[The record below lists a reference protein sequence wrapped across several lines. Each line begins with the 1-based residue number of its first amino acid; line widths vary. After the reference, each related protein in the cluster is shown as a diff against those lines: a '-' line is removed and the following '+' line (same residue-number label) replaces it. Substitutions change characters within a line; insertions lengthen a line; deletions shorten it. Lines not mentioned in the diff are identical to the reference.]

1 VPQRGAAPGA
11 GSLSAEDWVRA
22 AAGAIA
28 EGGVGAV
35 AVEPLAARLG
45 VTKGSFYWHFKSR
58 RALLEATVERW
69 EAEETEAVI
78 SATSRVADPRERLV
92 QVFDA
97 ATSDEPRD
105 GGHAPASGVTYS
117 RAFELGIADAVD
129 DPVVGP
135 VLRRVSERRVDYLE
149 ECYCALGLG
158 PEEARH
164 RSLLAYA
171 AYVGFLRL
179 TREAPSRTP
188 RGDAYL
194 AYRRHLLATL
204 VPS

>member
-1 VPQRGAAPGA
+1 
-11 GSLSAEDWVRA
+11 VRA
-22 AAGAIA
+22 AAEAIA
-28 EGGVGAV
+28 EGGVGEV

-45 VTKGSFYWHFKSR
+45 VTKGSFYWHFKNR

-78 SATSRVADPRERLV
+78 SATSRIADPRERLV

-97 ATSDEPRD
+97 ATSNELLDGGD
-105 GGHAPASGVTYS
+105 GGHAPASGVTSS

-149 ECYCALGLG
+149 ECYRALGLG
-158 PEEARH
+158 PEAARH

-171 AYVGFLRL
+171 AYVGFLRV

-204 VPS
+204 VPA